1 MVGRNVIIVATD
13 IENGGIVSI
22 LVVVLVVSGTNGDS
36 GDDKLLLLSL
46 LVICY
51 FLSCLRLLVYFL
63 YSMKKENLHISIYL
77 GITYIDLDNNFV
89 YSFGNI
95 ESPKFIFSSFSNYDY
110 LYHFLSFCF
119 SKTVCFLLFPS
130 FCFSKTVCFLPT

>member
-63 YSMKKENLHISIYL
+63 YSMQKRELAHFNLSWNNLHRL
-77 GITYIDLDNNFV
+77 R
-89 YSFGNI
+89 
-95 ESPKFIFSSFSNYDY
+95 
-110 LYHFLSFCF
+110 
-119 SKTVCFLLFPS
+119 
-130 FCFSKTVCFLPT
+130 

>member
-51 FLSCLRLLVYFL
+51 FLSCLRFLVYFL

-77 GITYIDLDNNFV
+77 GINLHR
-89 YSFGNI
+89 
-95 ESPKFIFSSFSNYDY
+95 
-110 LYHFLSFCF
+110 LR
-119 SKTVCFLLFPS
+119 
-130 FCFSKTVCFLPT
+130 